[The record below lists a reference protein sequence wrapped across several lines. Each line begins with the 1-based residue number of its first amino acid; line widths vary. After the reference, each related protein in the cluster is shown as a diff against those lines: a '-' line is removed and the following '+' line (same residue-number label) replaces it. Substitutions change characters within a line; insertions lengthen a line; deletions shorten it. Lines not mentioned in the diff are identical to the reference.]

1 MTQFF
6 MSDYQ
11 FSVDALRKS
20 NLFKQVDTRVAVHA
34 LKETRMAGDS
44 YSAVIYYHFAS
55 PTETGWY
62 LIKPGIDEPMQ
73 IVPEATRK
81 DSDRIEFWIN
91 SIEAAYEKRG

>member
-1 MTQFF
+1 

-34 LKETRMAGDS
+34 LKEARMAGDS
-44 YSAVIYYHFAS
+44 YSTVIYYHFAS

-62 LIKPGIDEPMQ
+62 LIKPGVDKPMQ
-73 IVPEATRK
+73 IIPEATRK